1 MTVKYAFLVMEEH
14 PWGRIML
21 ENLLKLGC
29 APGLIVNEVSN
40 VAEVERGKFETRMA
54 GQPVHA
60 LISDLVNNLGIEVLS
75 VPNHNDPKC
84 KEILENYQPEL
95 TVLGGTRII
104 KDYILSIAKLGTI
117 NTHPGL
123 LPWLR
128 GSSSVG
134 WALYKNIKQGATVHY
149 INPGIDTGAIILR
162 EELPVYHS
170 DTYET
175 LNYRVT
181 LLAAQLT
188 ARVVQ
193 RFWNNEKVVGEPQD
207 TSIGET
213 FRVIP
218 EDLLEIGKQN
228 LANGGYSHYAD

>member
-1 MTVKYAFLVMEEH
+1 MTVNYAFLVLDEH
-14 PWGRIML
+14 PWGRVML
-21 ENLLKLGC
+21 ENLLIIGC
-29 APGLIVNEVSN
+29 VPGLIINEVSN
-40 VAEVERGKFETRMA
+40 IAEIERGKFETRMD
-54 GQPVHA
+54 GQPVHD
-60 LISDLVNNLGIEVLS
+60 LISDEIKGLGIEVQN
-75 VPNHNDPKC
+75 VPNHNDPSC
-84 KEILENYQPEL
+84 KEILEKFKPDL

-170 DTYET
+170 DTYES

-193 RFWNNEKVVGEPQD
+193 RFWNNEIVIGEPQD

-218 EDLLEIGKQN
+218 DDLLDIGKSN
-228 LANGGYSHYAD
+228 LANGGYAHYAD